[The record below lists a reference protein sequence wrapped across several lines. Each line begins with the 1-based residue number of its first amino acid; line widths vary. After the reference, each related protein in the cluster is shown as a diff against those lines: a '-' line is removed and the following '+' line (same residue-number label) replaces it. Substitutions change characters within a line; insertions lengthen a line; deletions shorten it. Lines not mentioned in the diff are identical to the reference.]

1 MSTKVLILAS
11 NYGLWAEELQAPWD
25 ALRKAG
31 FEVTL
36 ATKFGKTPL
45 PITVSTDPDFL
56 DPVQKYHVNPTEVVT
71 RVNEIL
77 DSGEWANPIR
87 FEDAKMSDYDAL
99 VIVGGPGA
107 ALDIAG
113 NLKVHDLVLQAYKDG
128 KTIGALCYAVA
139 ALNFTRDPDNNN
151 RSVIYGRKVVAHPHA
166 WDFTADMSYPL
177 VGSTPDNKGTDV
189 VTSGFVFPLQYM
201 TQDAV
206 GPAGK
211 VLSDADANRD
221 RPQVTVDGQFVT
233 GLSVE
238 SSRLFG
244 ETLVEVLSRAKVGAG

>member
-1 MSTKVLILAS
+1 MSMKVLILAS

-45 PITVSTDPDFL
+45 PITVSVDPDFL

-77 DSGEWANPIR
+77 DGGEWANPIR
-87 FEDAKMSDYDAL
+87 FDDAKMSDYDAL

-177 VGSTPDNKGTDV
+177 VRTTSDNKV
-189 VTSGFVFPLQYM
+189 AEIVTSGFVFFLQYM

-206 GPAGK
+206 GPYGK
-211 VLSDADANRD
+211 VLSVAGANRD